1 MTEDC
6 AVEDPVSHVDSSFF
20 QHSLSFDFFSILFCK
35 VLYPDIYKY
44 RYT

>member
-20 QHSLSFDFFSILFCK
+20 STTCVFIKKLSPK
-35 VLYPDIYKY
+35 TKNM
-44 RYT
+44 